1 MQGVST
7 PIPSMNI
14 FVWGSQSGK
23 CRYFRLHEKYMR
35 TWPLVVVLNTAM
47 CPPGARYT
55 RLKIGEVGS
64 TGSNR
69 GQQPRPHLKTNNKN
83 PLVQVSSWPSTS
95 DQGSVEPGSDLGGVK
110 NSWSWLL
117 NRSET
122 LGMAVWSTVL
132 KNSNRQW
139 SETVSASMELDHQV
153 SHSSVQNV
161 SDPLANALKAQ
172 WEPPGDVKTFPTHT
186 DWEKKIGQNAP
197 SLEVSLTKGH
207 LGLWSITQWRAAEV
221 IFFKCRPVTVSGAD
235 WVNAH

>member
-1 MQGVST
+1 MNVPNFYGRRKRLVFWVWLFTWCDSIGKGIKRNCRLRSSMRVFFQRIPFAETSLIVEMQGVST

-83 PLVQVSSWPSTS
+83 PLVQVSS
-95 DQGSVEPGSDLGGVK
+95 
-110 NSWSWLL
+110 
-117 NRSET
+117 
-122 LGMAVWSTVL
+122 
-132 KNSNRQW
+132 
-139 SETVSASMELDHQV
+139 
-153 SHSSVQNV
+153 
-161 SDPLANALKAQ
+161 
-172 WEPPGDVKTFPTHT
+172 
-186 DWEKKIGQNAP
+186 
-197 SLEVSLTKGH
+197 
-207 LGLWSITQWRAAEV
+207 
-221 IFFKCRPVTVSGAD
+221 
-235 WVNAH
+235 